1 MRIVD
6 GTGEGYAARVTPD
19 KRLDVSARSDDRM
32 YYASRDNGLSFFY
45 YSDVT
50 PTGADDVFCYIQ
62 NTSPTRALV
71 IRWIRAYCASAEA
84 IDIYVGETGTLVG
97 GTAITPVNLNPS
109 SGHTAEGTFEEG
121 VNITGLS
128 GGNLLD
134 RIRLEAG
141 VDAFTN
147 FNGLILGQSN
157 TFTLHTFTG
166 TAATEVTI
174 GFYYE

>member
-6 GTGEGYAARVTPD
+6 GTGMGHAVKVTTD
-19 KRLDVSARSDDRM
+19 FRMDVSSRSDDRM
-32 YYASRDNGLSFFY
+32 YYASRDNELAYFY

-62 NTSPTRALV
+62 NTSSTQKL
-71 IRWIRAYCASAEA
+71 IIKWIRAYCASAEA
-84 IDIYVGETGTLVG
+84 IDIYVGETGTPIG
-97 GTAITPVNLNPS
+97 GTAITPVNLNQA
-109 SGHTAEGTFEEG
+109 SGNTADGAFEEG

-128 GGNLLD
+128 GGSQLD

-141 VDAFTN
+141 VDAFTD
-147 FNGLILGQSN
+147 FNGLILGQNN
-157 TFTLHTFTG
+157 TFTLHALTG